1 MGARLTGSVIIGE
14 YWKAARAARDSEGLS
29 LAGYYDTEDGSFTP
43 YPNRWLTH
51 EDSKSN
57 APWGGKWGHA
67 PEKEGVRTWVSATNM
82 NNRALCSAMFAA
94 LGLLAR
100 SHGLDDNAHILARQT
115 LLRMDADSLRWWWD
129 DGNLPDEL
137 KGLHNI
143 FAPEAA
149 GVWQVAYWMGVS
161 QGVW

>member
-1 MGARLTGSVIIGE
+1 
-14 YWKAARAARDSEGLS
+14 
-29 LAGYYDTEDGSFTP
+29 
-43 YPNRWLTH
+43 
-51 EDSKSN
+51 
-57 APWGGKWGHA
+57 
-67 PEKEGVRTWVSATNM
+67 
-82 NNRALCSAMFAA
+82 MFAA

-161 QGVW
+161 QGGVVAFAQSAQLPIIGEGKGWEENV